1 MLKESQEQGTED
13 NPPSQDT
20 EGSSLQQ
27 ETSNLLPP
35 TTSSSQQTAKKT
47 GKKRKHEEQDK
58 DLLMLN
64 DAFQVLRSSNEIA
77 NDPYYSY
84 GQHLSNEL
92 RKYDPTTLSYVK
104 RAFADILF
112 KADQGTLYYRYNT
125 PQISA
130 VSPIEYQVLTSTT
143 ASPAQSPAETPQTTS
158 SFSP

>member
-1 MLKESQEQGTED
+1 MLKESQEQGIED
-13 NPPSQDT
+13 NPPSQNT

-35 TTSSSQQTAKKT
+35 TTSNSQQTA
-47 GKKRKHEEQDK
+47 KKRKHEEQDN

-77 NDPYYSY
+77 YDPYYSY

-92 RKYDPTTLSYVK
+92 RKYDLTILSYVK

-112 KADQGTLYYRYNT
+112 EADQGTIFYRV
-125 PQISA
+125 Q
-130 VSPIEYQVLTSTT
+130 
-143 ASPAQSPAETPQTTS
+143 
-158 SFSP
+158 